1 MPRAVTR
8 DKVSLFYKDWGPR
21 DGSPIVLLH
30 GWPLTGDTFDDL
42 AVAIADDGYRSIVP
56 DRRGFGRSDQPW
68 DGYDYDTFASDVD
81 AVLEDAGIAGPF
93 ALAGFSMG
101 GGEVAKLV
109 ARHGERVT
117 KAILIGSVVPYML
130 QTNDNPN
137 GVPQPVFDEITT
149 GIKEDRAGFFT
160 SFAKDFFGVGVIAHP
175 VGDAVLHDFF
185 RQAMMAGLR
194 PTLGAAKAFAT
205 TDFRGDLAAFTMP
218 TLVIHGTSD
227 ATVPID
233 ATAREV
239 KKAVPNARLIEY
251 DGSAH
256 GLFATDK
263 QRLADDIRAFLGSA
277 SETRS
282 AIPLDQTA

>member
-1 MPRAVTR
+1 MPRAVTK
-8 DKVSLFYKDWGPR
+8 DEVSLFYKDWGPR

-42 AVAIADDGYRSIVP
+42 AVALAEDGYRSIVP

-81 AVLEDAGIAGPF
+81 AVLEDAGISGPI

-109 ARHGERVT
+109 ARHRERVT

-130 QTNDNPN
+130 KSDDNPN
-137 GVPQPVFDEITT
+137 GVPQAIFDQMAA
-149 GIKEDRAGFFT
+149 GIREDRAAFFT
-160 SFAKDFFGVGVIAHP
+160 GFAKDFYGVGMLDHAVSE
-175 VGDAVLHDFF
+175 AVLHDFF

-205 TDFRGDLAAFTMP
+205 TDFRTDLKAFTMP
-218 TLVIHGTSD
+218 TLVVHGTKD

-233 ATAREV
+233 VTAREV
-239 KKAVPNARLIEY
+239 AKAVPGARLIEY
-251 DGSAH
+251 EGSAH
-256 GLFATDK
+256 GLFASDK
-263 QRLADDIRAFLGSA
+263 ERLTRDIREFLGS
-277 SETRS
+277 SSGLRS
-282 AIPLDQTA
+282 AIPLNQTA

>member
-1 MPRAVTR
+1 MPRAVTK
-8 DKVSLFYKDWGPR
+8 DEVSLFYKDWGPR

-42 AVAIADDGYRSIVP
+42 AVALAEDGYRSIVP

-68 DGYDYDTFASDVD
+68 DGYDYDTFAADVD
-81 AVLEDAGIAGPF
+81 AVLEDAGISGPI

-109 ARHGERVT
+109 ARHRERVT

-130 QTNDNPN
+130 KSDDNPN
-137 GVPQPVFDEITT
+137 GVPQAIFDQMAA
-149 GIKEDRAGFFT
+149 GIREDRAAFFT
-160 SFAKDFFGVGVIAHP
+160 GFAKDFYGVGMIDHAVSE
-175 VGDAVLHDFF
+175 AVLHDFF

-205 TDFRGDLAAFTMP
+205 TDFRTDLKAFTMP
-218 TLVIHGTSD
+218 TLVVHGTKD

-233 ATAREV
+233 VTAREV
-239 KKAVPNARLIEY
+239 AKAVPGARLIEY
-251 DGSAH
+251 EGSAH
-256 GLFATDK
+256 GLFASDK
-263 QRLADDIRAFLGSA
+263 ERLTRDIREFLGS
-277 SETRS
+277 SSGLRS
-282 AIPLDQTA
+282 AIPLNQTA